1 MNSVSIRLWIM
12 MFLQYFAWGAWFAV
26 LGTYLGADRNSEYFA
41 PGFIGTAV
49 TTMGWGAIIAP
60 FVVGMI
66 ADRFFP
72 TQWVLA
78 VLHLA
83 GAGLLYWT
91 STITDQTTFYWT
103 LLAFFATF
111 MPTLALTNSIS
122 FHNLAEPD
130 KTFPYIRVAG
140 TIGWIVA
147 GLSYGVVSGI
157 FGLDVKEF
165 FMETS
170 RPMLVGAGTQLIL
183 GIYCLFL
190 PNTPPPKKGTEVSV
204 SEVLGLD
211 ALRMFK
217 LPGFAVFM
225 ISSLLICIPLQFY
238 YGYTSTYLDK
248 VGVDNIA
255 GLMTIGQMSEIGF
268 MLLMPLFFVRL
279 GVKYMLLIGMLS
291 WSARYILFA
300 YGHALGD
307 SWLAPSYLMLLVG
320 LALHGICYDFFFVT
334 GQIYVDQKS
343 GPAIRGQAQGFLTLV
358 TLGIGTLL
366 GGYAAGWIETR
377 TTMPDG
383 AVDWNSFWLIPAGF
397 AAGVAVIF
405 AITFFDRKG
414 SVETV
419 AEMEDED
426 LLTAPQ
432 LPA

>member
-26 LGTYLGADRNSEYFA
+26 LGAYLGAEDNAAYFE

-83 GAGLLYWT
+83 GAALLYWT
-91 STITDQTTFYWT
+91 STVTDQTVFYWT

-157 FGLDVKEF
+157 FGLDVKSF

-170 RPMLVGAGTQLIL
+170 RPMLVGAGTQLVL

-190 PNTPPPKKGTEVSV
+190 PNTPPPKKGTDVSV

-217 LPGFAVFM
+217 LPGFGVFM

-248 VGVDNIA
+248 AGVDNIA

-279 GVKYMLLIGMLS
+279 GVKYMLLIGMLA
-291 WSARYILFA
+291 WSARYVLFA
-300 YGHALGD
+300 YGDASGSPLSSG
-307 SWLAPSYLMLLVG
+307 YMMLIIG

-366 GGYAAGWIETR
+366 GGYAAGWIEKQ
-377 TTMPDG
+377 TTTAAGP
-383 AVDWNSFWLIPAGF
+383 VNWTSFWLIPAAF
-397 AAGVAVIF
+397 ATVVAIIF
-405 AITFFDRKG
+405 AFTFFDRKG
-414 SVETV
+414 SMETM
-419 AEMEDED
+419 AELENEE
-426 LLTAPQ
+426 
-432 LPA
+432 LPAAPELPA